1 VDDAPHVF
9 SCDGTS
15 ETGVVMPSLL
25 IQSDALEPIPGSY
38 LPLRLPSIRIGP
50 GK

>member
-1 VDDAPHVF
+1 MF

-15 ETGVVMPSLL
+15 ETGLVLPSLL
-25 IQSDALEPIPGSY
+25 IQSDALEPIPANH
-38 LPLRLPSIRIGP
+38 LPARLPSIRIGP